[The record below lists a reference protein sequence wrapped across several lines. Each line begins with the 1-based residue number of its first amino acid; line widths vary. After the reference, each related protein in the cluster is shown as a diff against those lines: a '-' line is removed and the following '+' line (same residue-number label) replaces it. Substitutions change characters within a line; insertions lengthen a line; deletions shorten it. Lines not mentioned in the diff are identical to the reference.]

1 MTADEMLLPKEDED
15 EATSAADN
23 EDVEDGEEGINPSRV
38 EVMQIY
44 LSQLFHLLPIKE
56 GKATPVFA

>member
-1 MTADEMLLPKEDED
+1 MHFLKEDED

-23 EDVEDGEEGINPSRV
+23 EDVEDAEKGTNPSRV
-38 EVMQIY
+38 EVMQIC
-44 LSQLFHLLPIKE
+44 LSQLFRLLPIKE